1 MTKVLC
7 PGPFK
12 LAARGRPGDI
22 GLADSEAGAGPDR
35 GNLAQAARP
44 APGAPDCAR
53 SVPRH

>member
-7 PGPFK
+7 P
-12 LAARGRPGDI
+12 LAAKGRPGDI
-22 GLADSEAGAGPDR
+22 GLADSEAGARPDR
-35 GNLAQAARP
+35 GNLAARP